1 LADSKHLDFREIQVK
16 EYKAKNG
23 NIQFK
28 PSVEELTEMD
38 EMGEG
43 FCLACG
49 NTQSAEPDAHRYEC
63 EACGEKKVYGAAE
76 LALMNLCY

>member
-1 LADSKHLDFREIQVK
+1 MTEPILSSWEIQMK

-23 NIQFK
+23 NIQLK
-28 PSVEELTEMD
+28 PSIEELTEMD

-49 NTQSAEPDAHRYEC
+49 NTQSAEPDATRYEC
-63 EACGEKKVYGAAE
+63 EACGKRKSTGRQS
-76 LALMNLCY
+76 LLS